1 MLKVSQCDFLMQQV
15 LKEVEE
21 RRSFVVV
28 TNEAAS
34 VEPTDAAVIAEEESD
49 DDDSTH
55 FEPKVDLLKYLPPE
69 LADEIARNGV
79 TSSLIAGPVN
89 ENAEENTPGFNIL
102 FERVKQFSSIQ
113 NRGENPIDTTRRLL
127 AEFGAVF
134 LYSIADRDFPAA
146 IFRRRAENSAKLSQP
161 APVGDVREQA
171 RLVRGM
177 IEKYLEDE
185 GLETDEAGVDEIFVG
200 LCATTNLDVL
210 ARLKQEQVNGILD
223 TFFDQQAAP
232 SQPINAVPS
241 AASHGLRPVG
251 GKVRPEPHAPEETPE
266 SSVGPSPFHS
276 RASSVVP
283 SPTNSRAGSVMAADD
298 IGREVFSEEQY
309 V

>member
-1 MLKVSQCDFLMQQV
+1 MQQV
-15 LKEVEE
+15 LREVDE

-28 TNEAAS
+28 TNEAVS
-34 VEPTDAAVIAEEESD
+34 DAAVIEEEEAED

-55 FEPKVDLLKYLPPE
+55 FEPNVDLSKYLPPE

-79 TSSLIAGPVN
+79 TSSLIAGPVR

-102 FERVKQFSSIQ
+102 FNRVKQFPSIQ

-146 IFRRRAENSAKLSQP
+146 IFRRRAENSAKHSQP

-185 GLETDEAGVDEIFVG
+185 ELDIDEAGVDEIFVG
-200 LCATTNLDVL
+200 LCTTTNLDVL
-210 ARLKQEQVNGILD
+210 ARLKQEQFNGILG

-232 SQPINAVPS
+232 SQPINAIPT
-241 AASHGLRPVG
+241 ADGHKLRPIPD
-251 GKVRPEPHAPEETPE
+251 KVRPEPHAPEETPE

-276 RASSVVP
+276 RAGSVVP
-283 SPTNSRAGSVMAADD
+283 SPTSSRAGSVVE
-298 IGREVFSEEQY
+298 GEVNTDQQY